1 MRTAIAA
8 ALMLAA
14 AAVPAVAQPE
24 AAPAM
29 AESLTV
35 SGGSSG
41 GSARSMSND
50 WLIPARGYQLGTSL
64 SYAMSD
70 GGFGDR
76 GLKFSDVAFLRLDGR
91 VVVGGKAE
99 IFGGI
104 DLLPKQPTFTDD
116 SVFEGAHVGARVKL
130 KKWLAAD
137 VRVDE
142 GSLMSGLGLYGS
154 AQAGLFARRVMHESL
169 VFQGSIGGSWSPM
182 RFDAGN
188 NAWFA
193 EVATAGDV
201 VLRLPEGWAAFWVG
215 FGFAFPVAHHGDV
228 PGVGA
233 IDPQVRSD
241 FRLGSVYSVVK
252 SWDVYVEY
260 TIIDRGDDAAPRTVL
275 PILDGGFDQKQLTF
289 GIARHFARTAKV
301 DHSDDAYQLS
311 RARREGRDAAL
322 AAR

>member
-1 MRTAIAA
+1 MRL
-8 ALMLAA
+8 ALASVVLLAA
-14 AAVPAVAQPE
+14 AAVPARAQPE
-24 AAPAM
+24 SAPAM
-29 AESLTV
+29 AESLTA
-35 SGGSSG
+35 SGGSG
-41 GSARSMSND
+41 GSARSMAND
-50 WLIPARGYQLGTSL
+50 WLMPARGYQLGTSL
-64 SYAMSD
+64 SYLMSD

-91 VVVGGKAE
+91 VVLKGKAE
-99 IFGGI
+99 VFGGI

-116 SVFEGAHVGARVKL
+116 SVFEGAHLGARIKL

-142 GSLMSGLGLYGS
+142 GALMNRVGLYGS
-154 AQAGLFARRVMHESL
+154 AHAGLFARRVMHQSL
-169 VFQGSIGGSWSPM
+169 VFQGSLGGAWSPM

-188 NAWFA
+188 TAWFA
-193 EVATAGDV
+193 EVQTAGDV

-215 FGFAFPVAHHGDV
+215 FGFAFPVAHKGEV

-241 FRLGSVYSVVK
+241 FRIGSVYSVVK

-260 TIIDRGDDAAPRTVL
+260 TIIDRGDDTAPRTVL
-275 PILDGGFDQKQLTF
+275 PVLDGGFDQKQLTF
-289 GIARHFARTAKV
+289 GIARHFARTPKV
-301 DHSDDAYQLS
+301 DHTDDAYQLG
-311 RARREGRDAAL
+311 RARREARDAAL